1 MLGFLDDIKVKDK
14 MISETENKLQGT
26 KGISEWNLKE
36 DVIRSIKEKQN
47 KKSTREWK
55 INKNIKTAQEKW
67 FEMENSNWE

>member
-47 KKSTREWK
+47 KKVQENE
-55 INKNIKTAQEKW
+55 NKTKHK
-67 FEMENSNWE
+67 NSPGKSVWNGK

>member
-47 KKSTREWK
+47 KKVQENE
-55 INKNIKTAQEKW
+55 NKTKHK
-67 FEMENSNWE
+67 NSPGKSV